1 MKENE
6 KTVNRFWDEVYNQ
19 GNFEAMDDIFAP
31 GYVLHDLADRKDRGV
46 DRLREIL
53 SEVQAAVPDTRITIE
68 DQISA
73 EEGKVVTRF
82 KIHVPA
88 QDVAQESSSGDGQLE
103 LNGISISRVSGGRI
117 EETWLLWEALLAEQ
131 EIKPGTQFWRW
142 PPWRW

>member
-6 KTVNRFWDEVYNQ
+6 KTISRFWDQVYNQ
-19 GNFEAMDDIFAP
+19 GNFDAMDAIFAP

-46 DRLREIL
+46 DKLREIL
-53 SEVQAAVPDTRITIE
+53 SEVQTAVPDTRVTIE
-68 DQISA
+68 DQVSA

-82 KIHVPA
+82 KIQVPA
-88 QDVAQESSSGDGQLE
+88 RGVAQESSYASGQLD
-103 LNGISISRVSGGRI
+103 LNGISISRVSGGKI

-131 EIKPGTQFWRW
+131 EIEPSTQFWRW